1 MELFQVFWDD
11 SKKLFLEFKK
21 DEKENQFLLP
31 EKIKRLNLKFEISK
45 QFKQD
50 RFSNQPPYLVSI
62 KKLYYSDEFLC
73 FSIDLNEVYGY
84 DDLQIRIVRL
94 TVFMN
99 SGKRIEYQF
108 EEKFN
113 ISDIGM
119 NEDCYANF
127 QYIDLGTK
135 KNQYNSFIREKVYQE
150 VKTDF
155 NNEKRESTVIYE
167 KNSIKS
173 ISVDESI
180 VSMISESNT
189 TLKSIEQHLKNLTI
203 TLQSMPVGNIS
214 YGPPARISNR
224 SSEPGIERIRVPTKP
239 AFIQDQM
246 SSSKLMV
253 IREMK
258 TIFKQ
263 NVENNE
269 DFNVK
274 DILKPLSEDELK
286 ELMVDDEVLKKKEE
300 EAINNQIKRLKKQQ
314 EEIINIENLKKPK

>member
-1 MELFQVFWDD
+1 MELFHVFWDD
-11 SKKLFLEFKK
+11 GKKLFLEFKK
-21 DEKENQFLLP
+21 DERENQFLLP

-45 QFKQD
+45 TVKQD
-50 RFSNQPPYLVSI
+50 RFSNQPPYLISI
-62 KKLYYSDEFLC
+62 KKLYYSDESLC

-99 SGKRIEYQF
+99 SGQRIEYQL

-113 ISDIGM
+113 ISDIWI
-119 NEDCYANF
+119 NEDCYAGF
-127 QYIDLGTK
+127 QYIDLGIK
-135 KNQYNSFIREKVYQE
+135 KNHHNSVIREKVYQE

-173 ISVDESI
+173 ISVDGSI
-180 VSMISESNT
+180 VSMISESNK
-189 TLKSIEQHLKNLTI
+189 TLKNIEQHLKNLNL
-203 TLQSMPVGNIS
+203 TLQNIPVGNIS
-214 YGPPARISNR
+214 YGPPVRLPNR
-224 SSEPGIERIRVPTKP
+224 SSEAGIERIRVPTNP
-239 AFIQDQM
+239 VLIQGQM
-246 SSSKLMV
+246 SSGKLMV

-263 NVENNE
+263 NIENNE

-274 DILKPLSEDELK
+274 DILKPLTEEELK
-286 ELMVDDEVLKKKEE
+286 TLMVDEEVLMQKEK
-300 EAINNQIKRLKKQQ
+300 EAIDNQIKRLQKQQ
-314 EEIINIENLKKPK
+314 EEEIHLKDLKKPK

>member
-11 SKKLFLEFKK
+11 GKKLFLEFKK

-31 EKIKRLNLKFEISK
+31 ESIKRLNLKFEILK
-45 QFKQD
+45 HVKQD
-50 RFSNQPPYLVSI
+50 RYSNQPPYLVSI
-62 KKLYYSDEFLC
+62 KKLYYSDDFLC

-94 TVFMN
+94 IVHMN
-99 SGKRIEYQF
+99 SGQRIEYQF

-113 ISDIGM
+113 ISDIWI
-119 NEDCYANF
+119 NEDCYAGF
-127 QYIDLGTK
+127 QYIDLGMK
-135 KNQYNSFIREKVYQE
+135 KNHHSAFTQEKVYQE

-180 VSMISESNT
+180 VSMISESNN
-189 TLKSIEQHLKNLTI
+189 TLKNIERHLKNLNL
-203 TLQSMPVGNIS
+203 TLQNMPIGNIS
-214 YGPPARISNR
+214 YGPPTRLPNR
-224 SSEPGIERIRVPTKP
+224 SSEPGIERIKIPTKP
-239 AFIQDQM
+239 ALIQGQM

-253 IREMK
+253 IQEMK

-263 NVENNE
+263 NTEDNENF
-269 DFNVK
+269 DIST
-274 DILKPLSEDELK
+274 ILKPLTEDELR
-286 ELMVDDEVLKKKEE
+286 EIMVDDEILMKKEKQ
-300 EAINNQIKRLKKQQ
+300 AIDNQIKRLQKQKK
-314 EEIINIENLKKPK
+314 EEIHLTDLKKPD